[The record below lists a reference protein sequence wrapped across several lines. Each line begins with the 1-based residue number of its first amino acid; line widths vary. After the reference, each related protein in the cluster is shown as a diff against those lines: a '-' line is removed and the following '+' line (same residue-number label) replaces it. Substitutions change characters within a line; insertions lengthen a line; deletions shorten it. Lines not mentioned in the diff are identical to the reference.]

1 MRFSLTHP
9 DEGARTRVTE
19 THFEKDDRIGLY
31 VCTAEAPLE
40 VGGNYVNNALL
51 TFNGSA
57 WHPERPIFW
66 TFNGSAW
73 HPERPIFWNNGSYD
87 VYAYYP
93 QVSPV
98 TSVDDLP
105 FSVATDQ
112 QTAGNEQTPG
122 GYEASDFL
130 WASAKKQTAGNEAV
144 KLNFRHCMSKLTVRL
159 VKGAKKQTAGNEAV
173 KLNFRHCM
181 SKLTVRLVKGP
192 DYDGDELPE
201 AEVYVHNTAKKQT
214 AGNEAVKLNF
224 RHCMSKLTVRLVK
237 GPDYDGDELPEA
249 EVYVHNTVTE
259 ATVDLAVGIV
269 TPAKFGK
276 LHTVKA
282 KAAGKDEYTAV
293 LVPQR
298 IANRVPLIEVVMKGV
313 SYLVETNFR
322 FKQGIH
328 HTFTLI
334 ISKNP
339 EQVKIEIGGELENWT
354 PQPEK

>member
-1 MRFSLTHP
+1 MKRMTLYSIYAACLGLALCLAGCGQEEMTEAGEQPADVMRFSLTHP

-51 TFNGSA
+51 TFND
-57 WHPERPIFW
+57 
-66 TFNGSAW
+66 SAW

-112 QTAGNEQTPG
+112 QAAGNEQTPG

-130 WASAKKQTAGNEAV
+130 WAS
-144 KLNFRHCMSKLTVRL
+144 
-159 VKGAKKQTAGNEAV
+159 
-173 KLNFRHCM
+173 
-181 SKLTVRLVKGP
+181 
-192 DYDGDELPE
+192 
-201 AEVYVHNTAKKQT
+201 AKKQT

>member
-1 MRFSLTHP
+1 MNMKRMTLYSIYAACLGLALCLAGCGQEEMTEAGEQPADVMRFSLTHP

-51 TFNGSA
+51 
-57 WHPERPIFW
+57 

-130 WASAKKQTAGNEAV
+130 WAS
-144 KLNFRHCMSKLTVRL
+144 
-159 VKGAKKQTAGNEAV
+159 
-173 KLNFRHCM
+173 
-181 SKLTVRLVKGP
+181 
-192 DYDGDELPE
+192 
-201 AEVYVHNTAKKQT
+201 AKKQT

>member
-1 MRFSLTHP
+1 MKRMTVYSIYAACLGLALCLAGCGQEEMTEAGEQPADVMRFSLTHP

-51 TFNGSA
+51 
-57 WHPERPIFW
+57 

-159 VKGAKKQTAGNEAV
+159 VKG
-173 KLNFRHCM
+173 
-181 SKLTVRLVKGP
+181 P
-192 DYDGDELPE
+192 DYDGD
-201 AEVYVHNTAKKQT
+201 A
-214 AGNEAVKLNF
+214 
-224 RHCMSKLTVRLVK
+224 
-237 GPDYDGDELPEA
+237 LPEA

>member
-1 MRFSLTHP
+1 MKRMTLYNIYAACLGLALCLAGCGQEEMTEAGEQPADVMRFSLTHP

-57 WHPERPIFW
+57 WHPE
-66 TFNGSAW
+66 
-73 HPERPIFWNNGSYD
+73 HPIFWNNGSYD

-112 QTAGNEQTPG
+112 QAAGNEQTPG

-130 WASAKKQTAGNEAV
+130 WASAKKQTA
-144 KLNFRHCMSKLTVRL
+144 
-159 VKGAKKQTAGNEAV
+159 
-173 KLNFRHCM
+173 
-181 SKLTVRLVKGP
+181 
-192 DYDGDELPE
+192 D
-201 AEVYVHNTAKKQT
+201 
-214 AGNEAVKLNF
+214 NEAVKLNF

>member
-1 MRFSLTHP
+1 MKRMTLYSIYAACLGLALCLAGCGQEEMTEAGEQPADVMRFSLTHP

-66 TFNGSAW
+66 
-73 HPERPIFWNNGSYD
+73 NNGSYD

-112 QTAGNEQTPG
+112 QAAGNEQTPS

-130 WASAKKQTAGNEAV
+130 WAS
-144 KLNFRHCMSKLTVRL
+144 
-159 VKGAKKQTAGNEAV
+159 
-173 KLNFRHCM
+173 
-181 SKLTVRLVKGP
+181 
-192 DYDGDELPE
+192 
-201 AEVYVHNTAKKQT
+201 AKKQT

>member
-1 MRFSLTHP
+1 MKRMTFYSIYAACLGLALCLAGCGQEEMTEAGEQPADVMRFSLTHP

-66 TFNGSAW
+66 
-73 HPERPIFWNNGSYD
+73 NNGSYD

-112 QTAGNEQTPG
+112 QAAGNEQTPG

-130 WASAKKQTAGNEAV
+130 WAS
-144 KLNFRHCMSKLTVRL
+144 
-159 VKGAKKQTAGNEAV
+159 
-173 KLNFRHCM
+173 
-181 SKLTVRLVKGP
+181 
-192 DYDGDELPE
+192 
-201 AEVYVHNTAKKQT
+201 AKKQT

>member
-1 MRFSLTHP
+1 MTLYSIYAACLGLALCLAGCGQEEMTETGEQPADVMRFSLTHP

-51 TFNGSA
+51 
-57 WHPERPIFW
+57 

-130 WASAKKQTAGNEAV
+130 WAS
-144 KLNFRHCMSKLTVRL
+144 
-159 VKGAKKQTAGNEAV
+159 
-173 KLNFRHCM
+173 
-181 SKLTVRLVKGP
+181 
-192 DYDGDELPE
+192 
-201 AEVYVHNTAKKQT
+201 AKKQT

>member
-1 MRFSLTHP
+1 MKRMTLYSIYAACLGLALCLAGCGQEEMTEAGEQPADVMRFSLTHP

-66 TFNGSAW
+66 
-73 HPERPIFWNNGSYD
+73 NNGSYD

-112 QTAGNEQTPG
+112 QAAGNEQTPG

-130 WASAKKQTAGNEAV
+130 WAS
-144 KLNFRHCMSKLTVRL
+144 
-159 VKGAKKQTAGNEAV
+159 
-173 KLNFRHCM
+173 
-181 SKLTVRLVKGP
+181 
-192 DYDGDELPE
+192 
-201 AEVYVHNTAKKQT
+201 AKKQT

-259 ATVDLAVGIV
+259 ATIDLAVGIV

-298 IANRVPLIEVVMKGV
+298 IANRLPLIEVVMKGV

>member
-1 MRFSLTHP
+1 MTVYSIYAACLSLALCLAGCGQEEMTEAGEQPADVMRFSLTHP

-66 TFNGSAW
+66 
-73 HPERPIFWNNGSYD
+73 NNGSYD

-112 QTAGNEQTPG
+112 QAAGNEQTPG

-130 WASAKKQTAGNEAV
+130 WAS
-144 KLNFRHCMSKLTVRL
+144 
-159 VKGAKKQTAGNEAV
+159 
-173 KLNFRHCM
+173 
-181 SKLTVRLVKGP
+181 
-192 DYDGDELPE
+192 
-201 AEVYVHNTAKKQT
+201 AKKQT

-339 EQVKIEIGGELENWT
+339 EQVKIEIGGELENWA

>member
-1 MRFSLTHP
+1 MTLYSIYAACLGLALCLAGCGQEEMTEAGEQPADVMRFSLTHP
-9 DEGARTRVTE
+9 DEGTRTRVTE

-66 TFNGSAW
+66 
-73 HPERPIFWNNGSYD
+73 NNGSYD

-112 QTAGNEQTPG
+112 QAAGNEQTPG

-130 WASAKKQTAGNEAV
+130 WAS
-144 KLNFRHCMSKLTVRL
+144 
-159 VKGAKKQTAGNEAV
+159 
-173 KLNFRHCM
+173 
-181 SKLTVRLVKGP
+181 
-192 DYDGDELPE
+192 
-201 AEVYVHNTAKKQT
+201 AKKQT

>member
-1 MRFSLTHP
+1 MKRMTLYSIYAACLGLALCLAGCGQEEMTEAGEQPADVMRFSLTHP

-51 TFNGSA
+51 
-57 WHPERPIFW
+57 

-159 VKGAKKQTAGNEAV
+159 VKG
-173 KLNFRHCM
+173 
-181 SKLTVRLVKGP
+181 
-192 DYDGDELPE
+192 
-201 AEVYVHNTAKKQT
+201 
-214 AGNEAVKLNF
+214 
-224 RHCMSKLTVRLVK
+224 
-237 GPDYDGDELPEA
+237 PDYDGDELPEA

-259 ATVDLAVGIV
+259 ATIDLAVGIV

>member
-1 MRFSLTHP
+1 MKRMTLYNIYAACLGLALCLAGCGQEEMTEAGEQPADVMRFSLTHP

-57 WHPERPIFW
+57 WHPE
-66 TFNGSAW
+66 
-73 HPERPIFWNNGSYD
+73 HPIFWNNGSYD

-112 QTAGNEQTPG
+112 QAAGNEQTPG

-130 WASAKKQTAGNEAV
+130 WAS
-144 KLNFRHCMSKLTVRL
+144 
-159 VKGAKKQTAGNEAV
+159 
-173 KLNFRHCM
+173 
-181 SKLTVRLVKGP
+181 
-192 DYDGDELPE
+192 
-201 AEVYVHNTAKKQT
+201 AKKQT

>member
-1 MRFSLTHP
+1 MKRMTLYSIYAACLGLALCLAGCGQEEMTEAGEQPADVMRFSLTHP

-66 TFNGSAW
+66 
-73 HPERPIFWNNGSYD
+73 NNGSYD

-112 QTAGNEQTPG
+112 QAAGNEQTPG

-130 WASAKKQTAGNEAV
+130 WASAKKQTA
-144 KLNFRHCMSKLTVRL
+144 
-159 VKGAKKQTAGNEAV
+159 
-173 KLNFRHCM
+173 
-181 SKLTVRLVKGP
+181 
-192 DYDGDELPE
+192 D
-201 AEVYVHNTAKKQT
+201 
-214 AGNEAVKLNF
+214 NEAVKLNF

>member
-1 MRFSLTHP
+1 MKRMTLYNIYAACLGLALCLAGCGQEEMTEAGEQPADVMRFSLTHP

-66 TFNGSAW
+66 
-73 HPERPIFWNNGSYD
+73 NNGSYD

-112 QTAGNEQTPG
+112 QAAGNEQTPG

-130 WASAKKQTAGNEAV
+130 WASAKKQTA
-144 KLNFRHCMSKLTVRL
+144 
-159 VKGAKKQTAGNEAV
+159 
-173 KLNFRHCM
+173 
-181 SKLTVRLVKGP
+181 
-192 DYDGDELPE
+192 D
-201 AEVYVHNTAKKQT
+201 
-214 AGNEAVKLNF
+214 NEAVKLNF

>member
-1 MRFSLTHP
+1 MKRMTLYNIYAACLGLALCLAGCGQEEMTEAGEQPADVMRFSLTHP

-66 TFNGSAW
+66 
-73 HPERPIFWNNGSYD
+73 NNGSYD

-112 QTAGNEQTPG
+112 QAAGNEQTPG

-130 WASAKKQTAGNEAV
+130 WAS
-144 KLNFRHCMSKLTVRL
+144 
-159 VKGAKKQTAGNEAV
+159 
-173 KLNFRHCM
+173 
-181 SKLTVRLVKGP
+181 
-192 DYDGDELPE
+192 
-201 AEVYVHNTAKKQT
+201 AKKQT

>member
-1 MRFSLTHP
+1 MKRMTLYSIYAACLGLALCLAGCGQEEMTEAGEQPADVMRFNLTHP

-66 TFNGSAW
+66 
-73 HPERPIFWNNGSYD
+73 NNGSYD

-112 QTAGNEQTPG
+112 QAAGNEQTPG

-130 WASAKKQTAGNEAV
+130 WAS
-144 KLNFRHCMSKLTVRL
+144 
-159 VKGAKKQTAGNEAV
+159 
-173 KLNFRHCM
+173 
-181 SKLTVRLVKGP
+181 
-192 DYDGDELPE
+192 
-201 AEVYVHNTAKKQT
+201 AKKQT

>member
-1 MRFSLTHP
+1 MKRMTLYSIYTACLGLALCLAGCGQEEMTEAGEQPADVMRFSLTHP

-66 TFNGSAW
+66 
-73 HPERPIFWNNGSYD
+73 NNGSYD

-112 QTAGNEQTPG
+112 QAAGNEQTPG

-130 WASAKKQTAGNEAV
+130 WAS
-144 KLNFRHCMSKLTVRL
+144 
-159 VKGAKKQTAGNEAV
+159 
-173 KLNFRHCM
+173 
-181 SKLTVRLVKGP
+181 
-192 DYDGDELPE
+192 
-201 AEVYVHNTAKKQT
+201 AKKQT

-249 EVYVHNTVTE
+249 EVYVHNTVTK

>member
-1 MRFSLTHP
+1 MTEAGEQPADVMRFSLTHP

-51 TFNGSA
+51 
-57 WHPERPIFW
+57 

-130 WASAKKQTAGNEAV
+130 WAS
-144 KLNFRHCMSKLTVRL
+144 
-159 VKGAKKQTAGNEAV
+159 
-173 KLNFRHCM
+173 
-181 SKLTVRLVKGP
+181 
-192 DYDGDELPE
+192 
-201 AEVYVHNTAKKQT
+201 AKKQT

>member
-1 MRFSLTHP
+1 MTLYSIYAACLGLALCLAGCGQEEMTEAGEQPADVMRFSLTHP

-66 TFNGSAW
+66 
-73 HPERPIFWNNGSYD
+73 NNGSYD

-112 QTAGNEQTPG
+112 QAAGNEQTPG

-130 WASAKKQTAGNEAV
+130 WAS
-144 KLNFRHCMSKLTVRL
+144 
-159 VKGAKKQTAGNEAV
+159 
-173 KLNFRHCM
+173 
-181 SKLTVRLVKGP
+181 
-192 DYDGDELPE
+192 
-201 AEVYVHNTAKKQT
+201 AKKQT

>member
-1 MRFSLTHP
+1 MKRMTLYSIYAACLGLALCLAGCGQEEMTEAGEQPADVMRFSLTHP

-51 TFNGSA
+51 
-57 WHPERPIFW
+57 

-159 VKGAKKQTAGNEAV
+159 VKG
-173 KLNFRHCM
+173 
-181 SKLTVRLVKGP
+181 
-192 DYDGDELPE
+192 
-201 AEVYVHNTAKKQT
+201 
-214 AGNEAVKLNF
+214 
-224 RHCMSKLTVRLVK
+224 
-237 GPDYDGDELPEA
+237 PDYDGDELPEA

-269 TPAKFGK
+269 TPVMFGK

>member
-1 MRFSLTHP
+1 MTLYSIYAACLGLALCLAGCGQEEMTEAGEQPADVMRFSLTHP

-51 TFNGSA
+51 
-57 WHPERPIFW
+57 

-130 WASAKKQTAGNEAV
+130 WAS
-144 KLNFRHCMSKLTVRL
+144 
-159 VKGAKKQTAGNEAV
+159 
-173 KLNFRHCM
+173 
-181 SKLTVRLVKGP
+181 
-192 DYDGDELPE
+192 
-201 AEVYVHNTAKKQT
+201 AKKQT

>member
-1 MRFSLTHP
+1 MKRMTVYSIYAACLGLALCLAGCGQEEMTEAGEQPADVMRFSLTHP

-51 TFNGSA
+51 TFNS
-57 WHPERPIFW
+57 
-66 TFNGSAW
+66 SAW

-112 QTAGNEQTPG
+112 QAAGNEQTPG

-130 WASAKKQTAGNEAV
+130 WAS
-144 KLNFRHCMSKLTVRL
+144 
-159 VKGAKKQTAGNEAV
+159 
-173 KLNFRHCM
+173 
-181 SKLTVRLVKGP
+181 
-192 DYDGDELPE
+192 
-201 AEVYVHNTAKKQT
+201 AKKQT

>member
-1 MRFSLTHP
+1 MKRMTLYSIYAACLGLALCLTGCGQEEMTEAGEQPADVMRFSLTHP

-66 TFNGSAW
+66 
-73 HPERPIFWNNGSYD
+73 NNGSYD

-112 QTAGNEQTPG
+112 QAAGNEQTPG

-130 WASAKKQTAGNEAV
+130 WAS
-144 KLNFRHCMSKLTVRL
+144 
-159 VKGAKKQTAGNEAV
+159 
-173 KLNFRHCM
+173 
-181 SKLTVRLVKGP
+181 
-192 DYDGDELPE
+192 
-201 AEVYVHNTAKKQT
+201 AKKQT

-269 TPAKFGK
+269 TPVKFGK

>member
-1 MRFSLTHP
+1 MKRMTLYSIYAACLGLALCLTGCGQEEMTEVGEQPADVMRFSLTHP
-9 DEGARTRVTE
+9 DEEARTRVTE

-57 WHPERPIFW
+57 WY
-66 TFNGSAW
+66 
-73 HPERPIFWNNGSYD
+73 PERPIFWNNGSYD

-112 QTAGNEQTPG
+112 QAAGNEQTPG

-130 WASAKKQTAGNEAV
+130 WAS
-144 KLNFRHCMSKLTVRL
+144 
-159 VKGAKKQTAGNEAV
+159 
-173 KLNFRHCM
+173 
-181 SKLTVRLVKGP
+181 
-192 DYDGDELPE
+192 
-201 AEVYVHNTAKKQT
+201 AKKQT

>member
-1 MRFSLTHP
+1 MKRMTLYSIYAACLGLALCLAGCGQEEMTETGEQPADVMRFSLTHP

-66 TFNGSAW
+66 
-73 HPERPIFWNNGSYD
+73 NNGSYD

-105 FSVATDQ
+105 FSVSTDQ
-112 QTAGNEQTPG
+112 QAAGNEQTPG

-130 WASAKKQTAGNEAV
+130 WAS
-144 KLNFRHCMSKLTVRL
+144 
-159 VKGAKKQTAGNEAV
+159 
-173 KLNFRHCM
+173 
-181 SKLTVRLVKGP
+181 
-192 DYDGDELPE
+192 
-201 AEVYVHNTAKKQT
+201 AKKQT

>member
-1 MRFSLTHP
+1 MKRMTLYSIYAACLGLALCLAGCGQEEMTEAGEQPADVMRFNLTHP

-66 TFNGSAW
+66 
-73 HPERPIFWNNGSYD
+73 NNGSYD

-112 QTAGNEQTPG
+112 QAAGNEQTPG

-130 WASAKKQTAGNEAV
+130 WASAKKQTA
-144 KLNFRHCMSKLTVRL
+144 
-159 VKGAKKQTAGNEAV
+159 
-173 KLNFRHCM
+173 
-181 SKLTVRLVKGP
+181 
-192 DYDGDELPE
+192 D
-201 AEVYVHNTAKKQT
+201 
-214 AGNEAVKLNF
+214 NEAVKLNF

>member
-1 MRFSLTHP
+1 MKRMTLYSIYAACLGLVLCLAGCGQEEMTEAGEQPADVMRFSLTHP

-66 TFNGSAW
+66 
-73 HPERPIFWNNGSYD
+73 NNGSYD

-112 QTAGNEQTPG
+112 QAAGNEQTPG

-130 WASAKKQTAGNEAV
+130 WAS
-144 KLNFRHCMSKLTVRL
+144 
-159 VKGAKKQTAGNEAV
+159 
-173 KLNFRHCM
+173 
-181 SKLTVRLVKGP
+181 
-192 DYDGDELPE
+192 
-201 AEVYVHNTAKKQT
+201 AKKQT

>member
-1 MRFSLTHP
+1 MKRMTVYSIYAACLGLALCLAGCGQEEMTEAGEQPADVMRFSLTHP

-66 TFNGSAW
+66 
-73 HPERPIFWNNGSYD
+73 NNGSYD

-112 QTAGNEQTPG
+112 QAAGNEQTPG

-130 WASAKKQTAGNEAV
+130 WAS
-144 KLNFRHCMSKLTVRL
+144 
-159 VKGAKKQTAGNEAV
+159 
-173 KLNFRHCM
+173 
-181 SKLTVRLVKGP
+181 
-192 DYDGDELPE
+192 
-201 AEVYVHNTAKKQT
+201 AKKQT

-298 IANRVPLIEVVMKGV
+298 IANRVPLIEVLMKGV

>member
-1 MRFSLTHP
+1 MKRMTLYNIYAACLGLALCLAGCGQEEMTEAGEQPADVMRFSLTHP

-51 TFNGSA
+51 
-57 WHPERPIFW
+57 

-130 WASAKKQTAGNEAV
+130 WAS
-144 KLNFRHCMSKLTVRL
+144 
-159 VKGAKKQTAGNEAV
+159 
-173 KLNFRHCM
+173 
-181 SKLTVRLVKGP
+181 
-192 DYDGDELPE
+192 
-201 AEVYVHNTAKKQT
+201 AKKQT

>member
-1 MRFSLTHP
+1 MKRMTLYSIYAACLGLALCLAGCGQEEMTEAGEQPADVMRFSLTHP

-40 VGGNYVNNALL
+40 VGGNYANNALL
-51 TFNGSA
+51 
-57 WHPERPIFW
+57 

-159 VKGAKKQTAGNEAV
+159 VKG
-173 KLNFRHCM
+173 
-181 SKLTVRLVKGP
+181 
-192 DYDGDELPE
+192 
-201 AEVYVHNTAKKQT
+201 
-214 AGNEAVKLNF
+214 
-224 RHCMSKLTVRLVK
+224 
-237 GPDYDGDELPEA
+237 PDYDGDELPEA

-298 IANRVPLIEVVMKGV
+298 IANRLPLIEVVMKGV

>member
-1 MRFSLTHP
+1 MKRMTLYSIYAACLGLALCLAGCGQEEMTEAGEQPADVMRFSLTHP

-66 TFNGSAW
+66 
-73 HPERPIFWNNGSYD
+73 NNGSYD

-112 QTAGNEQTPG
+112 QAAGNEQTPG

-130 WASAKKQTAGNEAV
+130 WAST
-144 KLNFRHCMSKLTVRL
+144 
-159 VKGAKKQTAGNEAV
+159 
-173 KLNFRHCM
+173 
-181 SKLTVRLVKGP
+181 
-192 DYDGDELPE
+192 
-201 AEVYVHNTAKKQT
+201 KKQT

>member
-1 MRFSLTHP
+1 MKRMTLYSIYAAYLGLALCLAGCGQEEMTEAGEQPADVMRFSLTHP

-66 TFNGSAW
+66 
-73 HPERPIFWNNGSYD
+73 NNGSYD

-105 FSVATDQ
+105 FCVATDQ
-112 QTAGNEQTPG
+112 QAAGNEQTPG

-130 WASAKKQTAGNEAV
+130 WAS
-144 KLNFRHCMSKLTVRL
+144 
-159 VKGAKKQTAGNEAV
+159 
-173 KLNFRHCM
+173 
-181 SKLTVRLVKGP
+181 
-192 DYDGDELPE
+192 
-201 AEVYVHNTAKKQT
+201 AKKQT

>member
-1 MRFSLTHP
+1 MKINAICKSMKRMTLYSIYAACLGLALCLAGCGQEEMTEAGEQPADVMRFSLTHP

-66 TFNGSAW
+66 
-73 HPERPIFWNNGSYD
+73 NNGSYD

-112 QTAGNEQTPG
+112 QAAGNEQTPG

-130 WASAKKQTAGNEAV
+130 WAS
-144 KLNFRHCMSKLTVRL
+144 
-159 VKGAKKQTAGNEAV
+159 
-173 KLNFRHCM
+173 
-181 SKLTVRLVKGP
+181 
-192 DYDGDELPE
+192 
-201 AEVYVHNTAKKQT
+201 AKKQT

>member
-1 MRFSLTHP
+1 MKRMTLYSIYAACLGLALCLAGCGQEEMTEAGEQPADVMRFSLTHP

-66 TFNGSAW
+66 
-73 HPERPIFWNNGSYD
+73 NNGSYD

-98 TSVDDLP
+98 TSVDELP

-112 QTAGNEQTPG
+112 QAAGNEQTPG

-130 WASAKKQTAGNEAV
+130 WAS
-144 KLNFRHCMSKLTVRL
+144 
-159 VKGAKKQTAGNEAV
+159 
-173 KLNFRHCM
+173 
-181 SKLTVRLVKGP
+181 
-192 DYDGDELPE
+192 
-201 AEVYVHNTAKKQT
+201 AKKQT

>member
-1 MRFSLTHP
+1 MKRMTLYSIYAACLGLALCLAGCGQEEMTEAGEQPADVMRFNLTHP

-66 TFNGSAW
+66 
-73 HPERPIFWNNGSYD
+73 NNGSYD

-112 QTAGNEQTPG
+112 QAAGNEQTPG

-130 WASAKKQTAGNEAV
+130 WASAKKQTA
-144 KLNFRHCMSKLTVRL
+144 
-159 VKGAKKQTAGNEAV
+159 
-173 KLNFRHCM
+173 
-181 SKLTVRLVKGP
+181 
-192 DYDGDELPE
+192 D
-201 AEVYVHNTAKKQT
+201 
-214 AGNEAVKLNF
+214 NEAVKLNF

-269 TPAKFGK
+269 TPAKFDK

>member
-1 MRFSLTHP
+1 MKRMTVYSIYAACLGLALCLAGCGQEEMTEAGEQPADVMRFSLTHP

-66 TFNGSAW
+66 
-73 HPERPIFWNNGSYD
+73 NNGSYD

-112 QTAGNEQTPG
+112 QAAGNEQTPG

-159 VKGAKKQTAGNEAV
+159 VKG
-173 KLNFRHCM
+173 
-181 SKLTVRLVKGP
+181 P
-192 DYDGDELPE
+192 DYDGD
-201 AEVYVHNTAKKQT
+201 A
-214 AGNEAVKLNF
+214 
-224 RHCMSKLTVRLVK
+224 
-237 GPDYDGDELPEA
+237 LPEA

>member
-1 MRFSLTHP
+1 MKRMTLYSIYAACLGLALCLAGCGQEEMTETGEQPADVMRFSLTHP

-66 TFNGSAW
+66 
-73 HPERPIFWNNGSYD
+73 NNGSYD

-112 QTAGNEQTPG
+112 QAAGNEQTPG

-130 WASAKKQTAGNEAV
+130 WAS
-144 KLNFRHCMSKLTVRL
+144 
-159 VKGAKKQTAGNEAV
+159 
-173 KLNFRHCM
+173 
-181 SKLTVRLVKGP
+181 
-192 DYDGDELPE
+192 
-201 AEVYVHNTAKKQT
+201 AKKQT

>member
-1 MRFSLTHP
+1 MKRMTLYSIYAACLGLALCLAGCGQEEMTEAGEQPADVMRFSLTHP

-51 TFNGSA
+51 
-57 WHPERPIFW
+57 

-159 VKGAKKQTAGNEAV
+159 VKG
-173 KLNFRHCM
+173 
-181 SKLTVRLVKGP
+181 P
-192 DYDGDELPE
+192 DYDGD
-201 AEVYVHNTAKKQT
+201 A
-214 AGNEAVKLNF
+214 
-224 RHCMSKLTVRLVK
+224 
-237 GPDYDGDELPEA
+237 LPEA

>member
-1 MRFSLTHP
+1 MKRMTLYSIYAACLGLALCLAGCGQEEMTEAGEQPADVMRFSLTHP

-51 TFNGSA
+51 
-57 WHPERPIFW
+57 

-130 WASAKKQTAGNEAV
+130 WAS
-144 KLNFRHCMSKLTVRL
+144 
-159 VKGAKKQTAGNEAV
+159 
-173 KLNFRHCM
+173 
-181 SKLTVRLVKGP
+181 
-192 DYDGDELPE
+192 
-201 AEVYVHNTAKKQT
+201 AKKQT

>member
-1 MRFSLTHP
+1 MKRMTLYSIYAACLGLALCLAGCGQEEMTEAGEQPADVMRFSLTHP
-9 DEGARTRVTE
+9 DEGTRTRVTE

-57 WHPERPIFW
+57 WH
-66 TFNGSAW
+66 S
-73 HPERPIFWNNGSYD
+73 ERPIFWNNGSYD

-112 QTAGNEQTPG
+112 QAAGNEQTPG

-159 VKGAKKQTAGNEAV
+159 VKG
-173 KLNFRHCM
+173 
-181 SKLTVRLVKGP
+181 P
-192 DYDGDELPE
+192 DYDGD
-201 AEVYVHNTAKKQT
+201 A
-214 AGNEAVKLNF
+214 
-224 RHCMSKLTVRLVK
+224 
-237 GPDYDGDELPEA
+237 LPEA